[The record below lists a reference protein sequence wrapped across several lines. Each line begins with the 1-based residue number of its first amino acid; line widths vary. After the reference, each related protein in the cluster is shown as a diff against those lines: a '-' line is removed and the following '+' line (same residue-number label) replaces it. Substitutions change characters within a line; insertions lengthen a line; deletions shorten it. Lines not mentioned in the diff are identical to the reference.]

1 MEKLN
6 FQNCLIHKKVY
17 DLIKAPKNWLSY
29 NKLLLVSGQYSSMI
43 LLASEGTWIHDNIGS
58 FLSITAD
65 SNLVAKVIV
74 FAEIWMKKLYLQ
86 PRCRLHSVW
95 SVSREQSS
103 SLARMWST
111 REPPTHLGYD
121 SSSPPNPWKRCG
133 TQSGWSGLVWF
144 LLCHKTSH
152 TCHHTYIPLIL
163 KQKHTEWI
171 TEKNCTSPFFY
182 VCSQTP
188 SAAASC
194 KADSIAMALN

>member
-1 MEKLN
+1 MTVL
-6 FQNCLIHKKVY
+6 FPCSQVKKKSFLYLKVKFIE
-17 DLIKAPKNWLSY
+17 LSFTKKCVWSIKALKKRTIIGVWSIFFHDFACIKREP
-29 NKLLLVSGQYSSMI
+29 GFMI
-43 LLASEGTWIHDNIGS
+43 
-58 FLSITAD
+58 AD
-65 SNLVAKVIV
+65 SNLIAEVIV

-103 SLARMWST
+103 SLAQMWST

-133 TQSGWSGLVWF
+133 AQSGWSGLVWF

-152 TCHHTYIPLIL
+152 TCRHTYIPLIL

-171 TEKNCTSPFFY
+171 AE
-182 VCSQTP
+182 
-188 SAAASC
+188 
-194 KADSIAMALN
+194 